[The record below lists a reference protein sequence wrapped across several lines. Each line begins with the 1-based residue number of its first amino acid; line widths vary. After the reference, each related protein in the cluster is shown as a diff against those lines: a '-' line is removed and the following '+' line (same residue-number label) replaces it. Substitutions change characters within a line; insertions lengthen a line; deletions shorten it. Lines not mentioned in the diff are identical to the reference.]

1 MYNSSWYNSLIK
13 PFLSPPNWVF
23 APVWFI
29 LYFTILIS
37 IILYIIKPAENK
49 GLGYLYFIIQLILNF
64 LWSPVFFAMQNIAL
78 ALVVVVLLDIFILL
92 TILKFYSVS
101 KASGLILIP
110 YFLWSLFATYL
121 NFAYFLLN

>member
-1 MYNSSWYNSLIK
+1 MYNSLWYNSLTK
-13 PFLSPPNWVF
+13 PFLSPPNWIF

-37 IILYIIKPAENK
+37 LILYIIKPAENK
-49 GLGYLYFIIQLILNF
+49 GLGYFSFAMQLILNF
-64 LWSPVFFAMQNIAL
+64 LWSPVFFAAQNIAF
-78 ALVVVVLLDIFILL
+78 ALVIVVLLDIFILL

-101 KASGLILIP
+101 RVSGLILIP

-121 NFAYFLLN
+121 NLAYLLLN